1 MAIGRSRTPSNRG
14 VRYSCSG
21 RTGHCARPG
30 DYHRYLGRREGRGY
44 VHRWGI
50 TAMNYIKMAIALVA
64 LVASAAAQAP
74 KRMSPEKPNLSASFT
89 KTCLK
94 ALLAIRDF
102 KGTGSLTGPAK
113 DAYEDARA
121 KANSASA
128 PETLMIANLTN
139 FAIMRSADNQA
150 RENIIQKATVKVDHD
165 GVRPNA
171 YLTLEKVRQ
180 DPELSA
186 ALDSINERE
195 SGCSVALEKAF
206 RHRIAIPLPGT
217 CSGK

>member
-1 MAIGRSRTPSNRG
+1 MK
-14 VRYSCSG
+14 
-21 RTGHCARPG
+21 
-30 DYHRYLGRREGRGY
+30 
-44 VHRWGI
+44 
-50 TAMNYIKMAIALVA
+50 YIKMAIVLIA
-64 LVASAAAQAP
+64 LVASSVAQAP
-74 KRMSPEKPNLSASFT
+74 NKMSPEKPNLGDSFS

-102 KGTGSLTGPAK
+102 KGTGSLTGRAK
-113 DAYEDARA
+113 DAYEDARVRS
-121 KANSASA
+121 NSASA

-139 FAIMRSADNQA
+139 FAIMRSEDNQA
-150 RENIIQKATVKVDHD
+150 RENIMQKATAKVD

-195 SGCSVALEKAF
+195 SGCLAALEKAF
-206 RHRIAIPLPGT
+206 RHRIAIPLPGM

>member
-1 MAIGRSRTPSNRG
+1 MK
-14 VRYSCSG
+14 
-21 RTGHCARPG
+21 
-30 DYHRYLGRREGRGY
+30 
-44 VHRWGI
+44 
-50 TAMNYIKMAIALVA
+50 YIKMAIALIA
-64 LVASAAAQAP
+64 LVASSVAQAP
-74 KRMSPEKPNLSASFT
+74 NKTSPEKPNLGDSFS

-102 KGTGSLTGPAK
+102 KGIGSLTGRAK
-113 DAYEDARA
+113 DAYEDARVRS
-121 KANSASA
+121 NSTSA

-139 FAIMRSADNQA
+139 FAIMRSEDNQA
-150 RENIIQKATVKVDHD
+150 RENIMQKATAKVD

-195 SGCSVALEKAF
+195 SGCLAALEKAF
-206 RHRIAIPLPGT
+206 RHRTALPLPGM

>member
-1 MAIGRSRTPSNRG
+1 MK
-14 VRYSCSG
+14 
-21 RTGHCARPG
+21 
-30 DYHRYLGRREGRGY
+30 
-44 VHRWGI
+44 
-50 TAMNYIKMAIALVA
+50 YIKMAIVLIA
-64 LVASAAAQAP
+64 LVASSVAQAP
-74 KRMSPEKPNLSASFT
+74 NKMSPEKPNLGDSFS

-102 KGTGSLTGPAK
+102 KGIGSLTGRAK
-113 DAYEDARA
+113 DAYEDARVRS
-121 KANSASA
+121 NSASA

-139 FAIMRSADNQA
+139 FAIMRSEDNQA
-150 RENIIQKATVKVDHD
+150 RENIMQKATAKVD

-186 ALDSINERE
+186 ALDSIDERE
-195 SGCSVALEKAF
+195 SGCLAALEKAF
-206 RHRIAIPLPGT
+206 RHRIAIPLPGM

>member
-1 MAIGRSRTPSNRG
+1 MK
-14 VRYSCSG
+14 
-21 RTGHCARPG
+21 
-30 DYHRYLGRREGRGY
+30 
-44 VHRWGI
+44 
-50 TAMNYIKMAIALVA
+50 YIKMAIALIA
-64 LVASAAAQAP
+64 LVASSVAQAP
-74 KRMSPEKPNLSASFT
+74 NKTSPEKPNLGDSFS

-102 KGTGSLTGPAK
+102 KGIGSLTGRAK
-113 DAYEDARA
+113 DAYEDARVRS
-121 KANSASA
+121 NSTSA

-139 FAIMRSADNQA
+139 FAIMRSEDNQA
-150 RENIIQKATVKVDHD
+150 RENIMQKATAKVD

-195 SGCSVALEKAF
+195 SGCLAALEKAF
-206 RHRIAIPLPGT
+206 RHRIAIPLPGM

>member
-1 MAIGRSRTPSNRG
+1 MK
-14 VRYSCSG
+14 
-21 RTGHCARPG
+21 
-30 DYHRYLGRREGRGY
+30 
-44 VHRWGI
+44 
-50 TAMNYIKMAIALVA
+50 YIKMAIALIA
-64 LVASAAAQAP
+64 LVASSVAQAP
-74 KRMSPEKPNLSASFT
+74 NKTSPEKPNLGDSFS

-102 KGTGSLTGPAK
+102 KGTGSLTGRAK
-113 DAYEDARA
+113 DAYEDARVRS
-121 KANSASA
+121 NSASA

-139 FAIMRSADNQA
+139 FAIMRSEDNQA
-150 RENIIQKATVKVDHD
+150 RENIMQKATAKVD

-195 SGCSVALEKAF
+195 SGCLAALEKAF
-206 RHRIAIPLPGT
+206 RHRIAIPLPGM

>member
-1 MAIGRSRTPSNRG
+1 MK
-14 VRYSCSG
+14 
-21 RTGHCARPG
+21 
-30 DYHRYLGRREGRGY
+30 
-44 VHRWGI
+44 
-50 TAMNYIKMAIALVA
+50 YIKMAIALIA
-64 LVASAAAQAP
+64 LVASSVAQAP
-74 KRMSPEKPNLSASFT
+74 NKTSPEKPNLGDSFS

-102 KGTGSLTGPAK
+102 KGTGSLTGRAK
-113 DAYEDARA
+113 DAYEDARV
-121 KANSASA
+121 KSNSASA

-139 FAIMRSADNQA
+139 FAIMRSEDNQA
-150 RENIIQKATVKVDHD
+150 RENIMQKATAKVD

-195 SGCSVALEKAF
+195 SGCLAALEKAF
-206 RHRIAIPLPGT
+206 RHRTAIPLPGM

>member
-1 MAIGRSRTPSNRG
+1 MK
-14 VRYSCSG
+14 
-21 RTGHCARPG
+21 
-30 DYHRYLGRREGRGY
+30 
-44 VHRWGI
+44 
-50 TAMNYIKMAIALVA
+50 YIKMAIALIA
-64 LVASAAAQAP
+64 LVASSVAQAP
-74 KRMSPEKPNLSASFT
+74 NKTSPEKPNLGDSFS

-102 KGTGSLTGPAK
+102 KGIGSLTGRAK
-113 DAYEDARA
+113 DAYEDARVRS
-121 KANSASA
+121 NSASA

-139 FAIMRSADNQA
+139 FAIMRSEDNQA
-150 RENIIQKATVKVDHD
+150 RENIMQKATAKVD

-195 SGCSVALEKAF
+195 SGCLAALEKAF
-206 RHRIAIPLPGT
+206 RHRIAIPLPGM

>member
-1 MAIGRSRTPSNRG
+1 MK
-14 VRYSCSG
+14 
-21 RTGHCARPG
+21 
-30 DYHRYLGRREGRGY
+30 
-44 VHRWGI
+44 
-50 TAMNYIKMAIALVA
+50 YIKMSIALIV
-64 LVASAAAQAP
+64 LVDTSIAQELN
-74 KRMSPEKPNLSASFT
+74 KTSQEKPNLGDSFS

-102 KGTGSLTGPAK
+102 KGIGSLTGRAK
-113 DAYEDARA
+113 DAYEDARIRS
-121 KANSASA
+121 NSASA

-139 FAIMRSADNQA
+139 FAIMRSEDNQA
-150 RENIIQKATVKVDHD
+150 RENIMQKATAKVD

-195 SGCSVALEKAF
+195 SGCLAALEKAF
-206 RHRIAIPLPGT
+206 RHRIAIPLPGM

>member
-1 MAIGRSRTPSNRG
+1 MK
-14 VRYSCSG
+14 
-21 RTGHCARPG
+21 
-30 DYHRYLGRREGRGY
+30 
-44 VHRWGI
+44 
-50 TAMNYIKMAIALVA
+50 YIKITIALIALVA
-64 LVASAAAQAP
+64 SSVAQAP
-74 KRMSPEKPNLSASFT
+74 NKMTPEKPNLGDSFS

-102 KGTGSLTGPAK
+102 KGTGSLTGRAK
-113 DAYEDARA
+113 DAYEDARVRS
-121 KANSASA
+121 NSTSA

-139 FAIMRSADNQA
+139 FAIMRSEDNQA
-150 RENIIQKATVKVDHD
+150 RENIMQKATAKVD

-195 SGCSVALEKAF
+195 SGCLAALEKAF
-206 RHRIAIPLPGT
+206 RHRIAIPLPGM

>member
-1 MAIGRSRTPSNRG
+1 MKCNMAIT
-14 VRYSCSG
+14 
-21 RTGHCARPG
+21 
-30 DYHRYLGRREGRGY
+30 L
-44 VHRWGI
+44 
-50 TAMNYIKMAIALVA
+50 IALV
-64 LVASAAAQAP
+64 VSAIAQTP
-74 KRMSPEKPNLSASFT
+74 KKMSPEKPSLSELFS

-94 ALLAIRDF
+94 ALLAIREF

-113 DAYEDARA
+113 DTYENARV
-121 KANSASA
+121 KASPANA

-139 FAIMRSADNQA
+139 FAIMRSADNLA
-150 RENIIQKATVKVDHD
+150 RENIMQKATAKVEHD

-180 DPELSA
+180 YPELSA

-195 SGCSVALEKAF
+195 SECSAALEKAF
-206 RHRIAIPLPGT
+206 RDRIAIPLPGM

>member
-1 MAIGRSRTPSNRG
+1 MK
-14 VRYSCSG
+14 
-21 RTGHCARPG
+21 
-30 DYHRYLGRREGRGY
+30 
-44 VHRWGI
+44 
-50 TAMNYIKMAIALVA
+50 YIKMAIALIA
-64 LVASAAAQAP
+64 LVASSVAQAP
-74 KRMSPEKPNLSASFT
+74 NKTSPEKPNLGDSFS

-102 KGTGSLTGPAK
+102 KGIGSLTGRAK
-113 DAYEDARA
+113 DAYEDARIRS
-121 KANSASA
+121 NSASA

-139 FAIMRSADNQA
+139 FAIMRSEDNQA
-150 RENIIQKATVKVDHD
+150 RENIMQKATAKVD

-195 SGCSVALEKAF
+195 SGCLAALEKAF
-206 RHRIAIPLPGT
+206 RHRIAIPLPGM

>member
-1 MAIGRSRTPSNRG
+1 MK
-14 VRYSCSG
+14 
-21 RTGHCARPG
+21 
-30 DYHRYLGRREGRGY
+30 
-44 VHRWGI
+44 
-50 TAMNYIKMAIALVA
+50 YIKIAIALIA
-64 LVASAAAQAP
+64 LIALAIAQAP
-74 KRMSPEKPNLSASFT
+74 KKTSPGKPNLSAPFT
-89 KTCLK
+89 KTCLQ

-102 KGTGSLTGPAK
+102 KGTGSLTGRTK
-113 DAYEDARA
+113 DAFEDARA
-121 KANSASA
+121 KASSASA

-139 FAIMRSADNQA
+139 FAIMRSADNLA
-150 RENIIQKATVKVDHD
+150 RENIMQKATAKVDHD

-195 SGCSVALEKAF
+195 SECSAALEKAF
-206 RHRIAIPLPGT
+206 RDRIAIPLPGM

>member
-1 MAIGRSRTPSNRG
+1 MK
-14 VRYSCSG
+14 
-21 RTGHCARPG
+21 
-30 DYHRYLGRREGRGY
+30 
-44 VHRWGI
+44 
-50 TAMNYIKMAIALVA
+50 YIKMAITLIA
-64 LVASAAAQAP
+64 LVASSVAQAP
-74 KRMSPEKPNLSASFT
+74 NKMSPEKPNLGDSFS

-102 KGTGSLTGPAK
+102 KGTGSLTGRAK
-113 DAYEDARA
+113 DAYEDARVRS
-121 KANSASA
+121 NSTSA

-139 FAIMRSADNQA
+139 FAIMRSEDNQA
-150 RENIIQKATVKVDHD
+150 RENIMQKATAKVD

-195 SGCSVALEKAF
+195 SGCLAALEKAF
-206 RHRIAIPLPGT
+206 RHRTAIPLPGM

>member
-1 MAIGRSRTPSNRG
+1 MK
-14 VRYSCSG
+14 
-21 RTGHCARPG
+21 
-30 DYHRYLGRREGRGY
+30 
-44 VHRWGI
+44 
-50 TAMNYIKMAIALVA
+50 YIKMAIALIA
-64 LVASAAAQAP
+64 LVASSVAQAP
-74 KRMSPEKPNLSASFT
+74 NKMSPEKPNLGDSFS

-102 KGTGSLTGPAK
+102 KGIGSLTGRAK
-113 DAYEDARA
+113 DAYEDARIRS
-121 KANSASA
+121 NSASA

-139 FAIMRSADNQA
+139 FAIMRSEDNQA
-150 RENIIQKATVKVDHD
+150 RENIMQKATAKVD

-195 SGCSVALEKAF
+195 SGCLAALEKAF
-206 RHRIAIPLPGT
+206 RHRIAIPLPGM

>member
-1 MAIGRSRTPSNRG
+1 MK
-14 VRYSCSG
+14 
-21 RTGHCARPG
+21 
-30 DYHRYLGRREGRGY
+30 
-44 VHRWGI
+44 
-50 TAMNYIKMAIALVA
+50 YIKMAITLIA
-64 LVASAAAQAP
+64 LVASSVAQAP
-74 KRMSPEKPNLSASFT
+74 NKMSPEKPNLGDSFS

-102 KGTGSLTGPAK
+102 KGTGSLTGRAK
-113 DAYEDARA
+113 DAYEDARVRS
-121 KANSASA
+121 NSTSA

-139 FAIMRSADNQA
+139 FAIMRSEDNQA
-150 RENIIQKATVKVDHD
+150 RENIMQKATAKVD

-195 SGCSVALEKAF
+195 SGCLAALEKAF
-206 RHRIAIPLPGT
+206 RHRIAIPLPGM